1 MCVHVC
7 VCGRTV
13 ESISGS
19 NPHDSILWYRVD
31 LGMKSRL
38 DSLAN
43 VPKKEYDDEY
53 LDELSLPLT
62 RSANACQKL
71 SAASRH
77 VSNRELYRNPAMIP
91 TNLVKFFDT
100 IETRIDFVYSYI
112 IFIVHCC
119 FGKKEI
125 IIFTRE
131 YKDYGILLS

>member
-1 MCVHVC
+1 MISFRIVSRCVC
-7 VCGRTV
+7 VEEPWKVFLDRIHVIQSC
-13 ESISGS
+13 
-19 NPHDSILWYRVD
+19 VD

-71 SAASRH
+71 SAASRIGNFTETRP
-77 VSNRELYRNPAMIP
+77 SMIP

-100 IETRIDFVYSYI
+100 IETRIDLV
-112 IFIVHCC
+112 
-119 FGKKEI
+119 
-125 IIFTRE
+125 
-131 YKDYGILLS
+131 